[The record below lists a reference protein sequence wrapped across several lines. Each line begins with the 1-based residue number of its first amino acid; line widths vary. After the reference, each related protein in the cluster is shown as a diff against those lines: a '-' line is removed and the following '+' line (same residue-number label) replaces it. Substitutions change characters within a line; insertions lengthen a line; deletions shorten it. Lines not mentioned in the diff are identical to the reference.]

1 MTIYIVYKTINLTN
15 GRYYIGKHKASSL
28 NDTYLGSGTLLKS
41 AIQKYG
47 KENFKREVLR
57 VFDNERDAY
66 SYEQQIVNES
76 LISDPNSYNLSTGG
90 LGGRTHS
97 RVSKDKMSKS
107 KKGSTPW
114 NKGIS
119 SKDWMTDKH
128 YENAVKN
135 LTDRI
140 ITEDEIERRKKSRA
154 GYKPSDETKKKVS
167 EKLKGRKFT
176 PETIEKMR
184 LAKLGNKNRKAK

>member
-1 MTIYIVYKTINLTN
+1 
-15 GRYYIGKHKASSL
+15 
-28 NDTYLGSGTLLKS
+28 
-41 AIQKYG
+41 
-47 KENFKREVLR
+47 
-57 VFDNERDAY
+57 
-66 SYEQQIVNES
+66 
-76 LISDPNSYNLSTGG
+76 
-90 LGGRTHS
+90 
-97 RVSKDKMSKS
+97 
-107 KKGSTPW
+107 
-114 NKGIS
+114 
-119 SKDWMTDKH
+119 MTDKH